1 MVLENIISNIKAAI
15 GKVNITESIPV
26 YKAIL
31 DDKLDDR
38 KINVF
43 NINPEEEMQE
53 AVKNDS
59 KKINF
64 YKINLPEGANA
75 ISYSN
80 CIFYDNQNRTLP
92 VGQDISSKILVDV
105 ASLDLNM
112 KNKSTF
118 RVLDFEDKNDDFSKI
133 FVKTVNVFEFD
144 AVYNNNWKIF

>member
-1 MVLENIISNIKAAI
+1 MVLENIISNIKTAI
-15 GKVNITESIPV
+15 SKVQITESMPV

-31 DDKLDDR
+31 DEKLDDR
-38 KINVF
+38 KINIF

-64 YKINLPEGANA
+64 YKINLPENANA
-75 ISYSN
+75 ISYTN

-92 VGQDISSKILVDV
+92 LGQDISNKILVDTT
-105 ASLDLNM
+105 AIELSM

-118 RVLDFEDKNDDFSKI
+118 RILDFEDKNDDFSKI
-133 FVKTVNVFEFD
+133 VVKTVNVFEFD
-144 AVYNNNWKIF
+144 AVIKSN

>member
-1 MVLENIISNIKAAI
+1 M
-15 GKVNITESIPV
+15 PV

-31 DDKLDDR
+31 DEKLDDR
-38 KINVF
+38 KINIF

-64 YKINLPEGANA
+64 YKINLPENANA
-75 ISYSN
+75 ISYTN

-92 VGQDISSKILVDV
+92 LGQDISNKILVDTT
-105 ASLDLNM
+105 AIELSM

-118 RVLDFEDKNDDFSKI
+118 RILDFEDKNDDFSKI
-133 FVKTVNVFEFD
+133 VVKTVNVFEFD
-144 AVYNNNWKIF
+144 AVIKSN